1 MPEAL
6 AITHDGRN
14 LYAGGANSEA
24 GLIVLA
30 RDTATGALAPGGCL
44 RGDKDLCSYPG
55 GSGPNEPLAMEV
67 TPDRGCRVDVR
78 S

>member
-24 GLIVLA
+24 GLLA
-30 RDTATGALAPGGCL
+30 FTRDPATGALTPADCL
-44 RGDKDLCSYPG
+44 RGYKDLCSYPG
-55 GSGPNEPLAMEV
+55 GSGP
-67 TPDRGCRVDVR
+67 TSR
-78 S
+78 SPWRSRPTTAS

>member
-24 GLIVLA
+24 GLIVLV

-44 RGDKDLCSYPG
+44 RGDKDHIAASDDWTSYDEPG
-55 GSGPNEPLAMEV
+55 KG
-67 TPDRGCRVDVR
+67 
-78 S
+78 